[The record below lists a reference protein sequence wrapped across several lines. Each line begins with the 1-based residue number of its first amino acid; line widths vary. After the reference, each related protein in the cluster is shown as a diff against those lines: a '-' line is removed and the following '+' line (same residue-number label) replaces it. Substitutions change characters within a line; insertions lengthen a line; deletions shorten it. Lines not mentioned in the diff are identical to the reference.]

1 MKRDIVADSIPG
13 ADCTI
18 TAPSVATGIDPVAQA
33 SSAVDVVS
41 EPIGAG
47 DSAPDPA
54 LHDLKR
60 KTARGALISAFG
72 QGASLFFRMGSMVVM
87 ARLLVPEDFGLVG
100 MITACTG
107 FLGLFR
113 DAGLSMATVQRA
125 SITRAQT
132 SMLFWINLA
141 VGGLLAVLS
150 AAIAPILV
158 AFYHEPRLLWATIVL
173 GLSFVFNGAAA
184 QHRAVLQRDMRFA
197 VLAFVDI
204 VALLVS
210 IAVGVGI
217 AIAGQGYWALVGMTL
232 SVHAVSFVGVWI
244 AGAWVPDLPRRGA
257 QVWSMLSYGGTVTLN
272 SVIVYLAYN
281 TDKVLLGRFWG
292 AATLG
297 IYGRAYQ
304 LINLPTENLNTTIG
318 QVAFPALSRLQ
329 NNPER
334 LRNYFLKGYGLF
346 LSLVM
351 PITLGC
357 GLFADDIIRVFLGAK
372 WDAAVPVFRLLAP
385 TIFTFAL
392 INPLAW
398 LLLATGRAKRSLMIS
413 LVLAPVVM
421 LSYAAGLRFGPN
433 GVAAGF
439 SAGTML
445 LAVPVIIWAT
455 RDTAITAIDTLKE
468 IMRPFLSIAF
478 GAGAALAAGGL
489 TGLIA
494 SPLLRLVAENSILF
508 GVYAIVLLFVMGQK
522 TIYLG
527 LLREIGV
534 WPFTGRGRLEGSLK
548 TADA

>member
-1 MKRDIVADSIPG
+1 MKRNIVPDSIPG
-13 ADCTI
+13 VDFTI
-18 TAPSVATGIDPVAQA
+18 TEGSLTAGVEGVPLA
-33 SSAVDVVS
+33 SSAVGVVQ
-41 EPIGAG
+41 EPVSAD

-54 LHDLKR
+54 LHDLKK

-72 QGASLFFRMGSMVVM
+72 QGASLFFRTGSMVVM

-113 DAGLSMATVQRA
+113 DAGLSMATIQRA

-158 AFYHEPRLLWATIVL
+158 RFYHEPRLLWATIVL
-173 GLSFVFNGAAA
+173 GISFVFNGAGA

-197 VLAFVDI
+197 VLTFIDI
-204 VALLVS
+204 AAILAS

-217 AIAGQGYWALVGMTL
+217 AIAGLGYWALVGMTL
-232 SVHAVSFVGVWI
+232 CVHAVSFLGVWI
-244 AGAWVPDLPRRGA
+244 VGAWLPDLPRRGA
-257 QVWSMLSYGGTVTLN
+257 GVWSMVTYGGTVTLN
-272 SVIVYLAYN
+272 SVIVYIAYN

-304 LINLPTENLNTTIG
+304 LINLPTENLNATIG

-329 NNPER
+329 NDPQR

-357 GLFADDIIRVFLGAK
+357 GLFAEDIIRVFLGAK
-372 WDAAVPVFRLLAP
+372 WDAAVPVFRLFAP

-413 LVLAPVVM
+413 LVIAPVVM
-421 LSYAAGLRFGPN
+421 LSYAAGLSFGPN
-433 GVAAGF
+433 GVASGF
-439 SAGTML
+439 SIGTML

-455 RDTAITAIDTLKE
+455 RGTAITAVDTLKE
-468 IMRPFLSIAF
+468 IMRPFFSIAI
-478 GAGAALAAGGL
+478 GAGAALAAWGF
-489 TGLIA
+489 THLIA
-494 SPLLRLVAENSILF
+494 SPLLRLIAANSILF

-522 TIYLG
+522 EIYLG

-534 WPFTGRGRLEGSLK
+534 WPFANRRRLEGSLK

>member
-1 MKRDIVADSIPG
+1 MAGVE
-13 ADCTI
+13 
-18 TAPSVATGIDPVAQA
+18 PVPPVGL
-33 SSAVDVVS
+33 AVGVVQ
-41 EPIGAG
+41 EPVSAG
-47 DSAPDPA
+47 DSAPDPIP
-54 LHDLKR
+54 HDLKK

-72 QGASLFFRMGSMVVM
+72 QGASLVFRMGSMVVM

-113 DAGLSMATVQRA
+113 DAGLSMATIQRA

-141 VGGLLAVLS
+141 VGGLLAALS

-158 AFYHEPRLLWATIVL
+158 GFYHEPRLLWATIVL
-173 GLSFVFNGAAA
+173 GLSFVFNGAGA

-197 VLAFVDI
+197 VLTFIDI
-204 VALLVS
+204 ASILTS
-210 IAVGVGI
+210 IAVGIGL
-217 AIAGQGYWALVGMTL
+217 AIAGLGYWALVGMTL
-232 SVHAVSFVGVWI
+232 CVHAVSFLGVWI
-244 AGAWVPDLPRRGA
+244 VGGWVPDRPRRGA
-257 QVWSMLSYGGTVTLN
+257 EVWSMLTYGGTVTLN
-272 SVIVYLAYN
+272 SVIVYIAYN

-329 NNPER
+329 NDPGR

-357 GLFADDIIRVFLGAK
+357 GLFAEDIIRVFLGAK

-385 TIFTFAL
+385 TVFTFAL

-398 LLLATGRAKRSLMIS
+398 LLLATGRAKRGLMIS
-413 LVLAPVVM
+413 LVLAPVVV

-439 SAGTML
+439 SIGTIL
-445 LAVPVIIWAT
+445 LAVPIIIWAT
-455 RDTAITAIDTLKE
+455 RGTPITAVDTLKE
-468 IMRPFLSIAF
+468 IMRPFFAVAI
-478 GAGAALAAGGL
+478 GAGAALAVSGF
-489 TGLIA
+489 THLIA
-494 SPLLRLVAENSILF
+494 SPFLRLISANSILF
-508 GVYAIVLLFVMGQK
+508 GVYAVLLLFVMGQK
-522 TIYLG
+522 GIYLD

-534 WPFTGRGRLEGSLK
+534 WPFTGRRRLEEALK